1 MKLVE
6 IILKKKK
13 KKAQTSINLML
24 NEEIDK
30 NNTQLKRNHK

>member
-6 IILKKKK
+6 IIFKKKK

-24 NEEIDK
+24 NDEIDK